1 MKRALAIVVLGLAVL
16 ASHAESKKNKVDF
29 VDYVSTLV
37 GSESTFEL
45 STGNTYPAVAM
56 PWGMNFWVPQT
67 GKMGDGWQYTYGATK
82 IRGLKQTHQPSPW
95 INDYGQFSLMPTVGE
110 PNFDEEKRA
119 SWFSHKAETATPYY
133 YSVYLADYDV
143 VAEMVPTDRA
153 VLMQFTFPETSQ
165 ANVVVDAFDKGS
177 HVDIDREHHR
187 VTGYTVRNSGGVP
200 ENFKN
205 WFVVEFDKPFEIGLK
220 SEDLGAD
227 YAEKGHAGAIV
238 TFKTRRGEKVSAR
251 VASSFIS
258 LEQPVAVS
266 AH

>member
-1 MKRALAIVVLGLAVL
+1 
-16 ASHAESKKNKVDF
+16 
-29 VDYVSTLV
+29 
-37 GSESTFEL
+37 
-45 STGNTYPAVAM
+45 
-56 PWGMNFWVPQT
+56 
-67 GKMGDGWQYTYGATK
+67 
-82 IRGLKQTHQPSPW
+82 
-95 INDYGQFSLMPTVGE
+95 MPTVGE
-110 PNFDEEKRA
+110 PIFDEEKRA

-143 VAEMVPTDRA
+143 VAEMVPMDRA

-165 ANVVVDAFDKGS
+165 ANVVVDAVDKGS

-220 SEDLGAD
+220 SEELGAD